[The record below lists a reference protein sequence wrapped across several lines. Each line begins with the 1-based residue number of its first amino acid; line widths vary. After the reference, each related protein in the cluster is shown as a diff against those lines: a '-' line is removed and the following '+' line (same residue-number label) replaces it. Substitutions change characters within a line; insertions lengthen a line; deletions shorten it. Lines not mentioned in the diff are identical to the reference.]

1 MVEED
6 NGWES
11 NVTLKLSS
19 DTAPLTPKTV
29 CSQQSWLF
37 SYAKNVANLALS
49 TTSVSQRRCLQF
61 QTRTVEMAPRSKVAH
76 GLDHFH
82 VTFPAVFTRGMC
94 RGGMTRVI
102 SHHRMFR
109 FC

>member
-37 SYAKNVANLALS
+37 SYAKK
-49 TTSVSQRRCLQF
+49 C
-61 QTRTVEMAPRSKVAH
+61 
-76 GLDHFH
+76 
-82 VTFPAVFTRGMC
+82 C
-94 RGGMTRVI
+94 
-102 SHHRMFR
+102 
-109 FC
+109 